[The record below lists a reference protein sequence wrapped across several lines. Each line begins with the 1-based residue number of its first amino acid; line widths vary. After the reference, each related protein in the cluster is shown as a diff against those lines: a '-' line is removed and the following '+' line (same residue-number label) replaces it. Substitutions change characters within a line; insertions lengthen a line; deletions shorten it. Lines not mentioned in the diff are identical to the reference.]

1 MFLYRL
7 VHKMFIVD
15 DLYKIWKQSKSSLT
29 DEGKTNHELSMY
41 NEILVSNEKEK
52 NLIDAT
58 IWMNLKIIMLSER
71 N

>member
-41 NEILVSNEKEK
+41 NEILVSNEKQK
-52 NLIDAT
+52 KT
-58 IWMNLKIIMLSER
+58 
-71 N
+71 

>member
-52 NLIDAT
+52 KPDRCNNLDE
-58 IWMNLKIIMLSER
+58 SQDHYVE
-71 N
+71 

>member
-52 NLIDAT
+52 KPDRCNNLD
-58 IWMNLKIIMLSER
+58 EPQDHYVE
-71 N
+71 